1 MVKKDDKKDQE
12 NSKINQLTLNLSGNI
27 ISLMTNEYS
36 NQVMIERKI
45 FMKLTTENWR
55 VLRARVNEN
64 MQ

>member
-1 MVKKDDKKDQE
+1 MIIKDDKKDQE
-12 NSKINQLTLNLSGNI
+12 NSKINQLTLNLAGNI
-27 ISLMTNEYS
+27 ISLMTNEYL

-45 FMKLTTENWR
+45 FLKLTTENWR